1 MTPELLRALLTVAFG
16 SLAGGVTNTV
26 AVWMLFHPYKP
37 VKVGPFRLPFLHG
50 AIPKNQDRLAAAVGR
65 TVGNR
70 LLTEDDLTR
79 IFSNQEFRAA
89 FDARL
94 GGFFEALLEQERGT
108 VRELLPTEALGEL
121 EEILDGMADHLSGR
135 LDRWLDSPEFQDSV
149 ARRTGEIMSRLAER
163 PVGELLTPEREE
175 SLVSAVDGWLA
186 EAVERESFRAA
197 VNDYLDRTIRS
208 VLREDR
214 TCEEVLPGGLSDA
227 LEQAL
232 SRFLPVAAR
241 RLGGILED
249 PDARHRL
256 EVALRDLFKRFLRD
270 LRFHQRIVARL
281 VVTDETV
288 DRIVTTLEEEGAE
301 QLSQM
306 LRDAAVQE
314 AIARRVNDGARE
326 LLRRPVTDVMGHPD
340 DAGVVRAREAV
351 AEWILEVAR
360 DPATRGYVAE
370 KLRQGAGRAAQGTW
384 GDLLRSVPEDRIAGW
399 VTQGAR
405 SEAAREVYR
414 DALRRGLD
422 SLLDRPLGRPGDWL
436 PAGARKRLQ
445 GTVSDPLWSWLQAQ
459 VPHVVQ
465 TLDVGR
471 RVEEKVKGYPVD
483 RMEELVRRVTQR
495 ELKLIVRL
503 GYVLGAVIGLALVGI
518 NAVVG

>member
-16 SLAGGVTNTV
+16 SLAGGITNTV

-37 VKVGPFRLPFLHG
+37 VRVGSVRLPFLHG

-89 FDARL
+89 FDNRL
-94 GGFFEALLEQERGT
+94 GGFFEALLERERGT
-108 VRELLPTEALGEL
+108 VRDLLPREALNEM
-121 EEILDGMADHLSGR
+121 ETILDGMADHLAHR
-135 LDRWLDSPEFQDSV
+135 LDRWLDSPEFHESV
-149 ARRTGEIMSRLAER
+149 SRRTGEIMERLAER
-163 PVGELLTPEREE
+163 PVGELLTPERED
-175 SLVSAVDGWLA
+175 SLVAAVDGWLA
-186 EAVERESFRAA
+186 EAVERDGFRRA
-197 VNDYLDRTIRS
+197 VNDYLDRTMRS

-214 TCEEVLPGGLSDA
+214 ACEDVLPGGLSDA
-227 LEQAL
+227 LEGAL
-232 SRFLPVAAR
+232 ARFLPVAAR

-249 PDARHRL
+249 PETRVRV
-256 EVALRDLFKRFLRD
+256 ETALRDLFKRFLRD

-288 DRIVTTLEEEGAE
+288 ERIVTTLEEEGAE
-301 QLSQM
+301 QLSKM
-306 LRDAAVQE
+306 LRDPAVQE

-326 LLRRPVTDVMGHPD
+326 LLRRPVTDVLGRPD
-340 DAGVVRAREAV
+340 EPGVIRAREAV

-360 DPATRGYVAE
+360 DPATRSYVAE
-370 KLRQGAGRAAQGTW
+370 KVRQGTGKAAQSTW
-384 GDLLRSVPEDRIAGW
+384 GDLLRSVPQERIAGW
-399 VTQGAR
+399 VAQGAR

-414 DALRRGLD
+414 DALRQGLD

-436 PAGARKRLQ
+436 PAGARERLQ
-445 GTVSDPLWSWLQAQ
+445 GTVSDPLWAWLQSQ

-471 RVEEKVKGYPVD
+471 RVEEKVQGYPVD

-503 GYVLGAVIGLALVGI
+503 GYVLGGGIGLALVGI
-518 NAVVG
+518 NALLG